1 MHGLVNQGI
10 HDLAVQLGGEQ
21 LWADI
26 RAAADVDLENF
37 IGMDNYSDD
46 VTYRLVRGASSVLRI
61 TESEVLQAFGKHWIL
76 YTARRGYGPI
86 FDTMGETLPEFL
98 ANLDAMHARLS
109 LSMPE
114 LRPPSFV
121 CEQCTDQRLR
131 LEYWSDRPGLAPMVL
146 GLLGGLGELFDVT
159 LSVTHSIKQSDGADH
174 DEFMIEHRPVDHG
187 QTASDPRGHDV
198 PHTEPT
204 QQMVIIGG

>member
-21 LWADI
+21 LWADV
-26 RAAADVDLENF
+26 REAAGVDVDNF

-46 VTYRLVRGASSVLRI
+46 LTYRLVHGASSVLGI
-61 TESEVLQAFGKHWIL
+61 SESEVLHAFGKHWIL
-76 YTARRGYGPI
+76 YTGRRGYGPI
-86 FDTMGETLPEFL
+86 FDTMGRTLPEFL

-121 CEQCTDQRLR
+121 CEQRTDQQLR
-131 LEYWSDRPGLAPMVL
+131 LEYWSHRPGLAPMVL
-146 GLLGGLGELFDVT
+146 GLLSGLGELFEVT
-159 LSVTHSIKQSDGADH
+159 LSVTHSVKQSDGADH
-174 DEFMIEHRPVDHG
+174 DEFMIDHRPVDR
-187 QTASDPRGHDV
+187 QSEARP
-198 PHTEPT
+198 PAA
-204 QQMVIIGG
+204 GGSALSRPDAAR